1 MKKYSHISA
10 SLITILLAAA
20 ILLLGIC
27 LPTFILDM
35 QKKLLLGNVYAQKQQ
50 AMDILPSEAS
60 RDASYFRNLLEA
72 CQGTTVS
79 STRDPLPNELSMENA
94 VLDGLDYLQSWIDD
108 KYLPQPTIPL
118 REWQINAAFQAC
130 YSISAETPASLWQIE
145 YSSPYFGERGLNFC
159 QLTIDAATGA
169 VIALDVM
176 IFSQDSP
183 YSEIDIYA
191 RRFLN
196 DLNLVDAFTY
206 TPSHSSDAFSEN
218 VEGYIYFDSKA
229 VSLHVSASKYS
240 DGDITSL
247 SIRLLA

>member
-1 MKKYSHISA
+1 
-10 SLITILLAAA
+10 
-20 ILLLGIC
+20 
-27 LPTFILDM
+27 
-35 QKKLLLGNVYAQKQQ
+35 
-50 AMDILPSEAS
+50 MDILPSGAS
-60 RDASYFRNLLEA
+60 RDASYFHNLLEA

-79 STRDPLPNELSMENA
+79 SARDPLPNELSMENA

-118 REWQINAAFQAC
+118 REWQISAAFQAC

-145 YSSPYFGERGLNFC
+145 YSAPYFGERGLNFC
-159 QLTIDAATGA
+159 QLTIDAVTGA
-169 VIALDVM
+169 VIALDVT
-176 IFSQDSP
+176 ILSQDSS
-183 YSEIDIYA
+183 YLDIDVYIK
-191 RRFLN
+191 RFLN
-196 DLNLVDAFTY
+196 DLELVDAFTY

-240 DGDITSL
+240 DETATNL

>member
-27 LPTFILDM
+27 LPAFILDT

-50 AMDILPSEAS
+50 AMDILPSGAS

-72 CQGTTVS
+72 CQGTTVFS
-79 STRDPLPNELSMENA
+79 ARDPLPNELSMENA
-94 VLDGLDYLQSWIDD
+94 VLDGLDYLQSWIDG

-118 REWQINAAFQAC
+118 REWQISAAFQAS

-145 YSSPYFGERGLNFC
+145 YLAPYFGERGLNFC

-169 VIALDVM
+169 VIALDVT
-176 IFSQDSP
+176 ILSQDSS
-183 YSEIDIYA
+183 YLDIDVHIK
-191 RRFLN
+191 RFLN
-196 DLNLVDAFTY
+196 DLELVDAFTY
-206 TPSHSSDAFSEN
+206 ASSHSSDAFSEN

-240 DGDITSL
+240 DEAITNL